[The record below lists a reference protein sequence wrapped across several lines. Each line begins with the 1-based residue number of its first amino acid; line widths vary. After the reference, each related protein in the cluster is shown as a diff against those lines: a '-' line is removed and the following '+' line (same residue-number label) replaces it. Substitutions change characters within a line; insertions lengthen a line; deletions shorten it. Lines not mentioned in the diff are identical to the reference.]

1 MAGAVCCLHRII
13 CSTWFT
19 PTPRQRTRRRHDGC
33 VGRTLFLNDCLSHLP
48 RTSQRQQWGPS
59 SESRHTYA
67 RMHSPSMAFNDT
79 TVRGCFEMICECA
92 ACASVCFS
100 MKLFSFGRDSVCRA
114 AGLVDSRRL
123 YTVCNVF
130 IQFVYL
136 IWAPTP
142 RLSDKFDIA
151 PRPICHLLSAL
162 SKQMGLRAALF
173 RLSTFLTASIE
184 WSELASGTTQN
195 KVIPPTRQ
203 LIYRQF
209 FPIYS
214 QVWTHESND
223 ENGPHSRDNSWT
235 C

>member
-1 MAGAVCCLHRII
+1 MTAASGGRYSWTIAYLICHAHRSDSNGVHRVRADTRTPACTAHRWHSTIRRCAGASRWYVSARRVRVCAFRWSCFHSVGIR
-13 CSTWFT
+13 
-19 PTPRQRTRRRHDGC
+19 C
-33 VGRTLFLNDCLSHLP
+33 VGLLGWLTP
-48 RTSQRQQWGPS
+48 
-59 SESRHTYA
+59 
-67 RMHSPSMAFNDT
+67 
-79 TVRGCFEMICECA
+79 V
-92 ACASVCFS
+92 
-100 MKLFSFGRDSVCRA
+100 
-114 AGLVDSRRL
+114 AG
-123 YTVCNVF
+123 TVCNVF